1 MVTSSVVVRSFVMAK
16 TVGYVGAIESTTPGT
31 NRLWFALRSESQG
44 GSWVKIGGKTAWF
57 TMNMDSGDRP
67 SHMAQLTLL
76 LEALRSG
83 AQVRVTHG
91 GAASFERDEPGDTF
105 EVDGVRINRA
115 GLTF

>member
-1 MVTSSVVVRSFVMAK
+1 M
-16 TVGYVGAIESTTPGT
+16 
-31 NRLWFALRSESQG
+31 
-44 GSWVKIGGKTAWF
+44 KIGGKTAWF

-91 GAASFERDEPGDTF
+91 GAASFDKDEP
-105 EVDGVRINRA
+105 E
-115 GLTF
+115 